1 MQKLFSILAIV
12 AILGPVSA
20 FAAVQLPAGCTQD
33 DLKVWNWDNSQ
44 IVSCIPAA
52 QVKADAAQAAAR
64 NINGNVLA
72 FAIGTNVTLRD
83 GGVATCPWWFPYAG
97 CVIARSL
104 VK

>member
-1 MQKLFSILAIV
+1 MQKLFSILAVV
-12 AILGPVSA
+12 AVLGPVSA

-44 IVSCIPAA
+44 IASCVPAV
-52 QVKADAAQAAAR
+52 QVAADRARQAAR
-64 NINGNVLA
+64 NIDSNRIA
-72 FAIGTNVTLRD
+72 FATGTSLVLRG

-97 CVIARSL
+97 CVIAREL